1 MRGLR
6 ARLTY
11 ANVMSTLAV
20 VIALGTG
27 TAYAANT
34 VFSEDIVNGQV
45 KTVDLGKDAVTS
57 GKVGNEGLTG
67 ADVKDQSGVDTC
79 VVAVRLGTQCYRV
92 ENLARRFF
100 EALAHCTNL
109 GMRLPTYAEA
119 FQLVHIRDVP
129 GIGEDEFFWTDEFI
143 DVEHVRAMSDSEG
156 ETTLDVFRD
165 DHTAETVCVTV
176 PTN

>member
-11 ANVMSTLAV
+11 ANVVSTLAL

-45 KTVDLGKDAVTS
+45 KNVDLGKDAITS
-57 GKVGNEGLTG
+57 GKVAANDLTG
-67 ADVKDQSGVDTC
+67 ADIKDQSGVDTC
-79 VVAVRLGTQCYRV
+79 VESKRIGSLCYRV
-92 ENLARRFF
+92 EDFARPFI
-100 EALAHCTNL
+100 EALQHCTNL
-109 GMRLPTYAEA
+109 GLRLPTYAEA
-119 FQLVHIRDVP
+119 LQLVRNRDVP
-129 GIGEDEFFWTDEFI
+129 HIDENEFFWTDEFLTNNSVWTVA
-143 DVEHVRAMSDSEG
+143 DGDGSSQLGTDPG
-156 ETTLDVFRD
+156 N
-165 DHTAETVCVTV
+165 TAETVCMTV